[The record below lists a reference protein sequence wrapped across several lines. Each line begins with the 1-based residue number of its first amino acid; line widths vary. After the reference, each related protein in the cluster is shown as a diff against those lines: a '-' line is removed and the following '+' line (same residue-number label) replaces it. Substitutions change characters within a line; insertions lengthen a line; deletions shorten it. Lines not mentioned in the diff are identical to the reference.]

1 MFFGDLLV
9 AVGCKLII
17 ITSYIHSTYK
27 NCWTEHYLWNS
38 RSSPPETFLKISQNS
53 QENACARALLKKKT
67 WHRYFTV
74 NFVKFLRTPIFAEDF
89 WCLLLVN
96 LLIAICPNTVYLNNQ
111 NVMFRNACLLLS
123 RYSYRTIVSI
133 IERGTY
139 TLFIYTQTSGVA
151 GGRCSTKYVF
161 LKIRQLSQ
169 GIICAVFLFFNKVAI
184 KVFNFIK
191 KHSDFL
197 WILQKFYEH
206 LFHRIPLDDRF

>member
-1 MFFGDLLV
+1 M
-9 AVGCKLII
+9 
-17 ITSYIHSTYK
+17 
-27 NCWTEHYLWNS
+27 
-38 RSSPPETFLKISQNS
+38 FLKISQNS
-53 QENACARALLKKKT
+53 QENACARALLKNKP
-67 WHRYFTV
+67 WHRYFLV
-74 NFVKFLRTPIFAEDF
+74 NFVKFLRTPFFAEDF
-89 WCLLLVN
+89 RWLLLVN
-96 LLIAICPNTVYLNNQ
+96 PLIAICPNTFYLNNQ

-139 TLFIYTQTSGVA
+139 TLFIYRQTSGVA

-169 GIICAVFLFFNKVAI
+169 GIIYAVFLFFNKVAI

-197 WILQKFYEH
+197 
-206 LFHRIPLDDRF
+206 